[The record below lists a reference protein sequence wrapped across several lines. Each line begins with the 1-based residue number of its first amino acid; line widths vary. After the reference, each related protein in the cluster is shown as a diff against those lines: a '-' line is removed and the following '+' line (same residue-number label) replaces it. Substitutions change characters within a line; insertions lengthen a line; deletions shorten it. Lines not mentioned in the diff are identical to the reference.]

1 MNWLLTYLILINIA
15 AFAAMLTDKRRAR
28 RNRWRIPERTLFA
41 LAILGGSAGAI
52 LGMWLVRHK
61 TRHWYFVWGMPA
73 ILVVQIVLF
82 LLIR

>member
-28 RNRWRIPERTLFA
+28 GNRWRIPERTLFA